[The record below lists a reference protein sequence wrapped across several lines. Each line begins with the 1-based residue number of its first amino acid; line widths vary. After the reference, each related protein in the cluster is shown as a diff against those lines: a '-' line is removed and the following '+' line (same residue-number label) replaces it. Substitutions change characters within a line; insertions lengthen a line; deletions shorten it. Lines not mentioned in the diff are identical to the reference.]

1 MLLTFANEM
10 TESPKFFRLS
20 SIGSGASL
28 LTFVLLMLGNPFLV
42 LTFFFCIVY
51 AVVPV
56 SLWRKHRSWPWRAGI
71 LITCFLGFGLV
82 LASLTLD
89 IIDSW
94 TADEYSAAVP
104 AFTSPIVPL
113 FAGVIFL
120 PLACIG
126 SLHSLFVA
134 LRERRVVRAK
144 YGDERGGGI

>member
-1 MLLTFANEM
+1 MSNSSKL
-10 TESPKFFRLS
+10 FRLS
-20 SIGSGASL
+20 SIGAGASL
-28 LTFVLLMLGNPFLV
+28 LTVVLLMLGNPFLV
-42 LTFFFCIVY
+42 LTFFFCVVY

-82 LASLTLD
+82 LASLTLE

-94 TADEYSAAVP
+94 TADEYSATVP
-104 AFTSPIVPL
+104 AFTSPIVAL

-126 SLHSLFVA
+126 SIHSLLVA
-134 LRERRVVRAK
+134 LRERRALREQNR
-144 YGDERGGGI
+144 GEQDEDPKPDNASS